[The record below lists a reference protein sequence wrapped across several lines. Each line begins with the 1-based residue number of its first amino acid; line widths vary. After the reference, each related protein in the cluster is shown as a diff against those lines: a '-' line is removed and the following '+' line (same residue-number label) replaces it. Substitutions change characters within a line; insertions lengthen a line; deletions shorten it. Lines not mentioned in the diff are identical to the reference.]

1 MIQII
6 VQLLSHVRLFA
17 TPWTAACQ
25 AFLSSNNF
33 QNLFKLMSIKS
44 VMQSNNLILCLPLH
58 TIKSYKKYS
67 SIIPLKF
74 KVFIFFSII
83 KHFSVNRIKISSQQQ
98 WENFQVS
105 FIKFWDIINSL
116 DKVKWSEVAQSCPT
130 LCDPI
135 DCSLAGSSVHGI
147 FQAIVLEWIA
157 ISFSRGSSQPKAWT
171 RVSRI
176 VDRRFTVWAT
186 REVLAAVNMVL
197 RIWDLF
203 IYVWI
208 NNTSKGKIHKF
219 CKGCSINVSLL
230 CISLTAQ
237 FPFVEGLVFWV
248 GSYGSSPRATLS
260 SWSCGFGPKHSFSNS
275 RPSFCFFTGFS
286 LDSAHTGGFWTQTT
300 IATPRHRW

>member
-1 MIQII
+1 
-6 VQLLSHVRLFA
+6 
-17 TPWTAACQ
+17 
-25 AFLSSNNF
+25 
-33 QNLFKLMSIKS
+33 MSIES

-135 DCSLAGSSVHGI
+135 DCSLPGPSVHGI

-157 ISFSRGSSQPKAWT
+157 ISFSRGSSQPRAQT
-171 RVSRI
+171 RVSGI

-186 REVLAAVNMVL
+186 REVKVVCKSRHQLIY
-197 RIWDLF
+197 RSSTDLK
-203 IYVWI
+203 W
-208 NNTSKGKIHKF
+208 
-219 CKGCSINVSLL
+219 
-230 CISLTAQ
+230 
-237 FPFVEGLVFWV
+237 PFRSFF
-248 GSYGSSPRATLS
+248 SSRCAYS
-260 SWSCGFGPKHSFSNS
+260 D
-275 RPSFCFFTGFS
+275 R
-286 LDSAHTGGFWTQTT
+286 TQNQV
-300 IATPRHRW
+300 